1 MPAGSPH
8 TPRPAGLV
16 VTRFAPSPTGH
27 LHIGGARTALF
38 CWAFARKVGGHFM
51 LRVED
56 TDQARSSEASARGI
70 LADLAWLGIDWD
82 QGPVLPPEA
91 RIPGAAPILG
101 RDTIERAR
109 SASDASGGGTHSLAL
124 GARHEAIGADPFH
137 VGPFFQSQRLSI
149 YNNYLDD
156 MLRRELAYAAFETPA
171 ELDAKRKASIAA
183 KTQYRYDR
191 AGLSV
196 PRAERDARVK
206 AGEPHVV
213 RFRMPDE
220 DVIVHDVVLGEVKV
234 GPLEVD
240 DFVLRKADGFPT
252 YHFGVVIDDETM
264 GVTHVLR
271 GQEHLYNTPKHVAL
285 QKALGFRTPV
295 YAHMPLIFNEGGT
308 KMSKRE
314 RDQTA
319 RKAVKEKALASP
331 PERLRNTP
339 GLEDATF
346 GAWLKDTA
354 KQLETDALERLAHEL
369 GLTLPEVSVDDFR
382 RAGYLPE
389 VITNFI
395 ALLGWSPRPEAGEN
409 IEKFDN
415 AFLVKHIDLE
425 RIGKSN
431 ARFDRKKLLAFNNDA
446 IAAMSDAEFASRW
459 RAWCQT
465 SGADRG
471 AAILAL
477 GHHRFELLAA
487 AVRPRSK
494 TLREAADQ
502 SAFVFTPDDAVVYDA
517 KAVEKNL
524 SANNAE
530 GLEIL
535 RAFRAEF
542 AALPE
547 GFDPSAAHAL
557 VEKFAAARSL
567 NMGKIAQ
574 PLRVALTGSTVS
586 PPIDAT
592 LAILGKT
599 SVLSRIDRCLAQRA

>member
-1 MPAGSPH
+1 MAAGAPNS
-8 TPRPAGLV
+8 TNTGLI

-38 CWAFARKVGGHFM
+38 CWAFARRCGGHFL
-51 LRVED
+51 LRIED

-82 QGPVLPPEA
+82 EGPTLSPDA
-91 RIPGAAPILG
+91 LIPGGAKFFG
-101 RDTIERAR
+101 AR
-109 SASDASGGGTHSLAL
+109 SGSDGT
-124 GARHEAIGADPFH
+124 IGADPRN
-137 VGPFFQSQRLSI
+137 VAPFFQSQRLPI
-149 YNNYLDD
+149 YNKYIDA
-156 MLRRELAYAAFETPA
+156 MLERETAYAAFETPA
-171 ELDAKRKASIAA
+171 ELDAKRKAALAA
-183 KTQYRYDR
+183 KQQYRYDR
-191 AGLSV
+191 AALSI
-196 PRAERDARVK
+196 PKAERAARVK

-264 GVTHVLR
+264 GVTHILR

-319 RKAVKEKALASP
+319 RKAVKEKGLAAP
-331 PERLRNTP
+331 PERARATP
-339 GLEDATF
+339 GLDEETF
-346 GAWLKDTA
+346 RGWLKDTA
-354 KQLETDALERLAHEL
+354 KQLETGALERLAHEL

-389 VITNFI
+389 TITNFI
-395 ALLGWSPRPEAGEN
+395 ALLGWSPPGEAGEN
-409 IEKFDN
+409 VEKFDS
-415 AFLVKHIDLE
+415 AFLVRWFELE

-446 IAAMSDAEFASRW
+446 IAQMSDAAFTMRW
-459 RAWCQT
+459 RDWCGPGGGGGET
-465 SGADRG
+465 G

-477 GHHRFELLAA
+477 GHKRFETLAA
-487 AVRPRSK
+487 GVRPRCK
-494 TLREAADQ
+494 TFREAADQ
-502 SAFVFTPDDAVVYDA
+502 SAFALLADDAIVYDA
-517 KAVEKNL
+517 KAVDKNL
-524 SANNAE
+524 KANNNE
-530 GLEIL
+530 GLAAL
-535 RAFRAEF
+535 RAFRDAIASE
-542 AALPE
+542 LPE
-547 GFDPSAAHAL
+547 GFDPPAAHAL
-557 VEKFAAARSL
+557 VEKFCAEKGL
-567 NMGKIAQ
+567 GMGKIAQ
-574 PLRVALTGSTVS
+574 PLRVALTGSAVS

-592 LAILGKT
+592 LSVLGKA
-599 SVLSRIDRCLAQRA
+599 SALQRIDRCLAPCAGA